1 MGESDNVM
9 DTHDFLWTKRLNIC
23 TIIMVNLKLLSSYC
37 LHIYNIT
44 LPYGAIAY
52 LHQIW
57 MN

>member
-1 MGESDNVM
+1 
-9 DTHDFLWTKRLNIC
+9 
-23 TIIMVNLKLLSSYC
+23 MVNLKLLSSYC